1 MKDSF
6 GLFGQTDDPD
16 GRGSGG
22 TDHTGEYDIAELRE
36 ALNRTP
42 RSDQAT
48 LPRAVT
54 HDRRARRMAD
64 ETRRRRRHR
73 SSLIAVLVLVLIAV
87 GTFVLVR
94 TWSTQEP
101 APPADFAGAGSTET
115 IVRINADDGLTQI
128 GTALYDAKVVASVQ
142 AFVQR
147 ADGNDG
153 IRSIQP
159 GYYKVRTGAAA
170 SEAIA
175 ALLDTSSRVGQ
186 VDLIPGVTL
195 ADTTVPSTGQVLP
208 GYVAQVTAAACVPL
222 NGVSDCFTT
231 DEMWAEIRTADV
243 VSMGLVDWAVAR
255 VKAST
260 DPDRRLE
267 GMIAPGVYSIPPTS
281 DPAVVLKYLIGASAI
296 YWNTSEIATKAAGLG
311 HDPYDLAVIAS
322 LIEREAITSDMPRV
336 SRVIENRLAIP
347 MILQLDS
354 TVNYSKAESQIATN
368 EADRLDPTSP
378 YNTYAHEGLPPTP
391 IGGIGPDAL
400 KAALNPA
407 EGTWLYFVKVDP
419 TTGQSC
425 FSVTL
430 DEHNQCVE
438 KARAAGVF
446 G

>member
-6 GLFGQTDDPD
+6 GLFTHPDDPD
-16 GRGSGG
+16 RRGSGG
-22 TDHTGEYDIAELRE
+22 TDHTGEFDIVELRE
-36 ALNRTP
+36 ALNRFP
-42 RSDQAT
+42 QAEPPS
-48 LPRAVT
+48 LPREVT
-54 HDRRARRMAD
+54 RDRRARRIAD
-64 ETRRRRRHR
+64 DNRRRRRHR
-73 SSLIAVLVLVLIAV
+73 SSLIAVLVLVVIAV

-101 APPADFAGAGSTET
+101 APPADFAGSGSTET
-115 IVRINADDGLTQI
+115 IIRVKAADGLTEI
-128 GTALYDAKVVASVQ
+128 GTALFDAKVVASVQ
-142 AFVQR
+142 AFVQ
-147 ADGNDG
+147 AAGAG
-153 IRSIQP
+153 EEIRRIQP
-159 GYYKVRTGAAA
+159 GYYKVREGAAA
-170 SEAIA
+170 ATTIS
-175 ALLDTSSRVGQ
+175 ALLAVDNRVGQ
-186 VDLIPGVTL
+186 LDLIPGVTL

-208 GYVAQVTAAACVPL
+208 GYVAQITAAACVPL
-222 NGVSDCFTT
+222 NGTSNCFDADQLWTQ
-231 DEMWAEIRTADV
+231 IRTADV

-255 VKAST
+255 VTAST

-281 DPAVVLKYLIGASAI
+281 DPAVVLKYLIGASAV
-296 YWNTSEIATKAAGLG
+296 YWNASEIATKATTLG

-322 LIEREAITSDMPRV
+322 LIEREAITSDMSRV

-354 TVNYSKAESQIATN
+354 TVNYGKAESQIATD
-368 EADRLDPTSP
+368 EADRSDPTSP
-378 YNTYAHEGLPPTP
+378 YNTYTHEGLPPTP

-419 TTGQSC
+419 TTGKSC

-430 DEHNQCVE
+430 DEHNLCVE